1 MKNQLIYEVLHREIR
16 ALHPEAEEIP
26 EDENLFDIGF
36 DSIKMLMLVD
46 RLNDAG
52 YPTNFADLARW
63 PTINDWIK
71 LLEKDK

>member
-1 MKNQLIYEVLHREIR
+1 MKDQLLYEILHREIR
-16 ALHPEAEEIP
+16 ALYPEVETIP

-46 RLNDAG
+46 RLNYAG
-52 YPTNFADLARW
+52 YPINFADLARW
-63 PTINDWIK
+63 PTINDWVK